1 LVSAA
6 VLPVATIWAIVHPDE
21 VGDRAVAL
29 ARRLHLVKPER
40 PVTYHRPVERL
51 AADLRRLST
60 AMAGI
65 RPGTPYL
72 RRVALLGAYEDTLI
86 EASRALG
93 VAESLAGLPRGGL
106 DRELERMRVEAALE
120 AAGLRFRPG
129 VG

>member
-1 LVSAA
+1 V
-6 VLPVATIWAIVHPDE
+6 VLPVATIWVVVHPDE
-21 VGDRAVAL
+21 VGEKAVAL
-29 ARRLHLVKPER
+29 ARKLRLVRPEQ

-120 AAGLRFRPG
+120 AAGLRFRRT

>member
-1 LVSAA
+1 V
-6 VLPVATIWAIVHPDE
+6 IVHPEE
-21 VGDRAVAL
+21 VGEKAAAL
-29 ARRLHLVKPER
+29 ARRLHLRKPEP
-40 PVTYHRPVERL
+40 PVTQHRPVERL
-51 AADLRRLST
+51 AADLRRLSV

-65 RPGTPYL
+65 RPGTPQL

-93 VAESLAGLPRGGL
+93 VTESLAGLPRGGL

-129 VG
+129 LG